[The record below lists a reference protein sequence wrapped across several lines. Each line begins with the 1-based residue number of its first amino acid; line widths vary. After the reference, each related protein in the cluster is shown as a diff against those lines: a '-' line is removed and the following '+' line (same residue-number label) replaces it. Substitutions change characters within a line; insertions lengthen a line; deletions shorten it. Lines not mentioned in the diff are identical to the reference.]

1 MSTSSPRERAE
12 SLTGPAVRRLLQPV
26 RLPSVGTKSE
36 PCHEAKSPLWQYVGI
51 MLATLVV
58 SLLVSA
64 VATSTEGSFQGAT
77 VEITDLGG
85 CTGCVGGITRA
96 MKRIDGVIDAAL
108 VEGST
113 IRVTAEDGIWIDPD
127 ELRDIV
133 RNVGYTA
140 GTIASVC
147 RGTLAKKEG
156 RAVFTAASAPDE
168 ASLAVEDPE
177 GLISEAV
184 TARAHFVST
193 DSSPTPVL
201 QAIDD

>member
-1 MSTSSPRERAE
+1 MLVT
-12 SLTGPAVRRLLQPV
+12 LL
-26 RLPSVGTKSE
+26 L
-36 PCHEAKSPLWQYVGI
+36 
-51 MLATLVV
+51 
-58 SLLVSA
+58 SLLASA
-64 VATSTEGSFQGAT
+64 VAAPTEGSFQGAT

-96 MKRIDGVIDAAL
+96 MRRIDGVVVAAL
-108 VEGST
+108 EEGST

-140 GTIASVC
+140 GTVASVC

-156 RAVFTAASAPDE
+156 RAFFTAASAPDD
-168 ASLAVEDPE
+168 ASLVVDDPE

-201 QAIDD
+201 RSIDD